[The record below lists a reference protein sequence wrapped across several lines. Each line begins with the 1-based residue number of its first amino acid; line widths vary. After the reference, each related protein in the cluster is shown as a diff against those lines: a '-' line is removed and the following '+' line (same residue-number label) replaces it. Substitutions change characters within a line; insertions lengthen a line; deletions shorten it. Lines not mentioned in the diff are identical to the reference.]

1 VLVLASGSVEFAIVN
16 APRGL
21 TITVTALCQLGLA
34 ALVAVMVT
42 EVLLVTLG
50 AAKAPLLEIVP
61 VLADQ
66 VTAVFGV
73 PLTLAVNCC
82 CPSEIRLAMLGEI
95 EIVAPVSPVDV
106 LFDVLLA
113 PCDGVAHAV
122 VKTAMQSKSERTR
135 KFGIRSLSAR

>member
-1 VLVLASGSVEFAIVN
+1 
-16 APRGL
+16 
-21 TITVTALCQLGLA
+21 
-34 ALVAVMVT
+34 MVT
-42 EVLLVTLG
+42 ELLLVTLG
-50 AAKAPLLEIVP
+50 ATKAPLLEIVP

-73 PLTLAVNCC
+73 PLNLAVNCC

-106 LFDVLLA
+106 RFDVLLA

-122 VKTAMQSKSERTR
+122 VKPARQNRSERTR
-135 KFGIRSLSAR
+135 KFGIKSLSAR